1 MPSYKLTYFNGRGR
15 AEIVRLVFVAAG
27 EKYDDVRIEKDQW
40 PALKSDTPFGQV
52 PMLEV
57 DGVKLCQ
64 SNSMARFLA
73 RRFNLAGKTDLDQAR
88 ADMIMD
94 CYEDTIKPLFA
105 FFFEKDEAKKEE
117 AKKKFVEEQLPVSLD
132 GLEKLLKENKGGD
145 GFFVGDGLTW
155 ADLGLV
161 VLIGW
166 LQMAGGGSAVDK
178 RPKLHALQHRVES
191 LPKIAEWLA
200 NRPKTDF

>member
-15 AEIVRLVFVAAG
+15 AEIVRLVFAAAG
-27 EKYDDVRIEKDQW
+27 EKYDDVRIEKAQW

-88 ADMIMD
+88 ADMVMD
-94 CYEDTIKPLFA
+94 CYEDTIKPLFT
-105 FFFEKDEAKKEE
+105 FFFEQDEAKKEA
-117 AKKKFVEEQLPVSLD
+117 AKKKFVEEQLPGSLD

-161 VLIGW
+161 VLVGW
-166 LQMAGGGSAVDK
+166 LKMAGGGDAFDK